1 MRNDPSERR
10 SPGRPRRGAA
20 SMMSSVKAPDYWRID
35 LSAPWQVRF
44 WTREFGVTEE
54 QLRQALAEAGDN
66 VGTVRTY
73 LESIARP
80 RSD

>member
-10 SPGRPRRGAA
+10 SPGRPARGPA

-44 WTREFGVTEE
+44 WTREFGVTEDE
-54 QLRQALAEAGDN
+54 LRAALLEAGDH
-66 VGTVRTY
+66 VGTVRAH
-73 LESIARP
+73 LQSSRP
-80 RSD
+80 RGG

>member
-10 SPGRPRRGAA
+10 GPGRPRHGHA

-44 WTREFGVTEE
+44 WTREFGVSEE
-54 QLRQALAEAGDN
+54 QLRKALVEAGDH
-66 VGTVRTY
+66 VGSVRTY
-73 LESIARP
+73 LEAGATP